1 MTSKLQSLST
11 LTCAL
16 LLPVSGLSLADHNG
30 SEHHDEDHHEVHQ
43 LEAHQHGVT
52 KLNLV
57 KVGSEVAI
65 EIIAPGADLM
75 GFEHE
80 AKTEQEKQAF
90 AQAKASLENPFKLFS
105 FNSEAQCVIQQSAI
119 ETSFTEHEE
128 HEHEEEHAKHD
139 EHEHEHEDEHAKH
152 DGHEH
157 EHEEEHAKHDEH
169 EHEHE
174 EEHAKHEEHEHEG
187 EGHREF
193 TASYHYVCQQD
204 VKSLE
209 TQWFAVFPASEKLDV
224 QLINEDKQQSLQLD
238 KDHAQLSF

>member
-30 SEHHDEDHHEVHQ
+30 TEHHDEDHHEVHQ

-139 EHEHEHEDEHAKH
+139 EHEDEHAKH
-152 DGHEH
+152 
-157 EHEEEHAKHDEH
+157 EEHD
-169 EHEHE
+169 
-174 EEHAKHEEHEHEG
+174 HEEHEHEG